1 MLRLRNTLDGQVEE
15 FQPLERGRARMYHC
29 GPTVNEPINIS
40 KFRSY
45 LLADIL
51 RRTLERHGLKI
62 RQVMNIT
69 DVGHLN
75 EFEEDI
81 IEIAAAR
88 TGLHAWELIEKEE
101 KIFQDDRR
109 AVHIREA
116 HHYPR
121 AREHIEDMV
130 AFIEDLETKG
140 FTYEAGTHLYFDIS
154 KAPRLGELS
163 GKSPEEL
170 RALVEASRT
179 PSHPE
184 KRHPLDIDLW
194 RTDVE
199 HQRHWPSPWGRGYP
213 GWHVECVA
221 MGRRYLGES
230 FDVHTGTNDNLVP
243 HHECEMAQAEALSGK
258 PLARYWLHSGPVH
271 VDGKP
276 MSLRNQNMVT
286 VRELLA
292 ERFRGS
298 VVRVAL
304 LSEHYR
310 AVLSFSED
318 CLNAAH
324 EKVDAFLG
332 FYQYL
337 EDEAESWQEPNGGSE
352 EATWIAETDAAFNAA
367 LDNDLDYPAA
377 LKVVIDVIDRLE
389 PREVGNPAQARD
401 AIERWDEVLGILRI

>member
-1 MLRLRNTLDGQVEE
+1 MLRLKNTLHGQLEE
-15 FQPLERGRARMYHC
+15 FRSVEPGRVRMYHC

-45 LLADIL
+45 LLADVL
-51 RRTLERHGLKI
+51 RRTLEAEEYKI
-62 RQVMNIT
+62 VQVMNIT

-121 AREHIEDMV
+121 AREHIEDMI
-130 AFIEDLETKG
+130 AFIQDLETKG
-140 FTYEAGTHLYFDIS
+140 CAYKAGNNLYFDITR
-154 KAPRLGELS
+154 APRLGELS
-163 GKSPEEL
+163 GKSVEEL
-170 RALVEASRT
+170 QKLLDASRT
-179 PSHPE
+179 PAHPE
-184 KRHPLDIDLW
+184 KRRPLDIDLW

-230 FDVHTGTNDNLVP
+230 FDIHTGAHDNLFP
-243 HHECEMAQAEALSGK
+243 HHECEIAQAEALSGQ
-258 PLARYWLHSGPVH
+258 PLAKYWLHSGQVH
-271 VDGKP
+271 VDGEV
-276 MSLRNQNMVT
+276 MSLRNRNVVT

-292 ERFRGS
+292 AGFRGS
-298 VVRVAL
+298 VIRVAL
-304 LSEHYR
+304 LSRHYR
-310 AVLSFSED
+310 EILPFREA
-318 CLNAAH
+318 CLEEAR
-324 EKVDAFLG
+324 EKVDAFLS
-332 FYQYL
+332 FYEYL
-337 EDEAESWQEPNGGSE
+337 ADEAKSSNRQNGD
-352 EATWIAETDAAFNAA
+352 ADLPWITETDATFQAA
-367 LDNDLDYPAA
+367 IENDLDYPTA
-377 LKVVIDVIDRLE
+377 LQAVVDVIDRLE
-389 PREVGNPAQARD
+389 PAEVGDPSSARD
-401 AIERWDEVLGILRI
+401 AVERWDEVLGILRI

>member
-1 MLRLRNTLDGQVEE
+1 ME
-15 FQPLERGRARMYHC
+15 PGRVRMYHC

-51 RRTLERHGLKI
+51 RRTLEGRGLKV
-62 RQVMNIT
+62 RQVMTIPAG
-69 DVGHLN
+69 GHLN

-81 IEIAAAR
+81 IEVAAAR

-130 AFIEDLETKG
+130 AFIQDLESRG
-140 FTYEAGTHLYFDIS
+140 CTYQAGSHLYFDIT
-154 KAPRLGELS
+154 KAPRLGKLS
-163 GKSPEEL
+163 GKTVEEL
-170 RALVEASRT
+170 EALVETTRT
-179 PSHPE
+179 PAHPE

-194 RTDVE
+194 RTDIE

-221 MGRRYLGES
+221 MSRRYLGES
-230 FDVHTGTNDNLVP
+230 FDIHTGSDDNLVP

-276 MSLRNQNMVT
+276 MSRRNRNLIT

-292 ERFRGS
+292 EGFRGS
-298 VVRVAL
+298 VIRVAL
-304 LSEHYR
+304 LSAHYR
-310 AVLSFSED
+310 AVLPFGEE
-318 CLNAAH
+318 CLDDAR

-337 EDEAESWQEPNGGSE
+337 EDEAERSRQPLS
-352 EATWIAETDAAFNAA
+352 ATTAAPWIAATDAAFKAA
-367 LDNDLDYPAA
+367 LDNDLDYPTA
-377 LKVVIDVIDRLE
+377 LKAVTDVIDRLE
-389 PREVGNPAQARD
+389 PSDVGNPVKARD
-401 AIERWDEVLGILRI
+401 AMERWDEVLGILRI

>member
-1 MLRLRNTLDGQVEE
+1 
-15 FQPLERGRARMYHC
+15 MYHC
-29 GPTVNEPINIS
+29 GPTVNAPINIT

-45 LLADIL
+45 LLADVL
-51 RRTLERHGLKI
+51 RRTLEARGLKV

-101 KIFQDDRR
+101 KVFQDDRR

-121 AREHIEDMV
+121 AREHIEDMI
-130 AFIEDLETKG
+130 AFIQDLETKG
-140 FTYEAGTHLYFDIS
+140 CTYQAGTHLYFDITR
-154 KAPRLGELS
+154 APRLGKLS
-163 GKSPEEL
+163 GKSAEEL
-170 RALVEASRT
+170 EAVLETTRT
-179 PSHPE
+179 PAHPE

-230 FDVHTGTNDNLVP
+230 FDIHTGSIDNLVP
-243 HHECEMAQAEALSGK
+243 HHECEMAQAEALSGR

-276 MSLRNQNMVT
+276 MRLRNRNVVT

-292 ERFRGS
+292 EGFRGS
-298 VVRVAL
+298 VIRVAL
-304 LSEHYR
+304 LSRHYR
-310 AVLSFSED
+310 EILSFSEQ
-318 CLNAAH
+318 CLSEAR

-337 EDEAESWQEPNGGSE
+337 EEEAESSPEPEEGTE
-352 EATWIAETDAAFNAA
+352 EAPWIAETDAEVDAA
-367 LDNDLDYPAA
+367 LENDLDYPKALAA
-377 LKVVIDVIDRLE
+377 VVAVIDRLE
-389 PREVGNPAQARD
+389 PPEVGNPARARD
-401 AIERWDEVLGILRI
+401 AMERWDEVLGIIRI